1 MPLYPSGRLSD
12 AEKEK
17 LLDSIYLAT
26 VGFVRKYTG
35 NRSHY
40 VATSVREIATEY
52 TRSAHSLRAYN
63 ANSEL
68 GVGSDDRPLFG
79 FGFKFGRFENTLHME
94 LARTCIIDFGTWTL
108 NQLFHF
114 MCKFLKL
121 KKNLKVWMY
130 N

>member
-1 MPLYPSGRLSD
+1 MPLYPSGRTTD
-12 AEKEK
+12 DQKEK
-17 LLDSIYLAT
+17 LLNSIYLAT
-26 VGFVRKYTG
+26 VGYVRKYSG

-52 TRSAHSLRAYN
+52 TRSSHILRAFN

-79 FGFKFGRFENTLHME
+79 FGFNFARFENTLHME
-94 LARTCIIDFGTWTL
+94 LARTCIIDFGVWTL

-114 MCKFLKL
+114 MCKLL
-121 KKNLKVWMY
+121 LLIHD
-130 N
+130 